1 MLRATS
7 TTVTETEAVLTRKDV
22 AAILDVCGLE
32 GVLVGGQSLAFWA
45 DHFRVP
51 RPEPLV
57 EAVSAD
63 VDFIGSAALA
73 QKLAQVLGWKSWI
86 PSLDDPT
93 FQTGKVT
100 FKLKDGSVKQ
110 ADFLSG
116 VVGLATRD
124 VVRRALEVDIPDL
137 GRIRVMHPVD
147 VLDSRIQ
154 NLHVL
159 AAKRNAAGKAQA
171 RLAIAVVAAFI
182 RDVIQTR
189 GEKAALKLLE
199 RVAEI
204 AADFAAVR
212 IFLLYDI
219 DPMAAVPIAEFRTTP
234 ALHAK
239 RWPQL
244 LAHVDAQRA
253 KVRRSFAR
261 QQERPSPR
269 VKRRARRRP

>member
-1 MLRATS
+1 
-7 TTVTETEAVLTRKDV
+7 VTETEAVLTRKDV

-45 DHFRVP
+45 DHFSVP

-63 VDFIGSAALA
+63 VDFIGGSALA
-73 QKLAQVLGWKSWI
+73 QKLARALGWKSWI

-100 FKLKDGSVKQ
+100 LKLADGSVKQ

-116 VVGLATRD
+116 VVGLTTRD
-124 VVRRALEVDIPDL
+124 VIRRAIEVDVPDL

-154 NLHVL
+154 NLHLL
-159 AAKRNAAGKAQA
+159 AAKRNEAGKAQA
-171 RLAIAVVAAFI
+171 RLAVAVVAAFI
-182 RDVIQTR
+182 RDVIQSK

-204 AADFAAVR
+204 ASDFAAVR
-212 IFLLYDI
+212 VFLLYDI
-219 DPMAAVPIAEFRTTP
+219 DVMAAVPIAEFRTTST
-234 ALHAK
+234 LHTK

-244 LAHVDAQRA
+244 SAHVDAQREKARRLFGRQRARPSQKA
-253 KVRRSFAR
+253 KRRS
-261 QQERPSPR
+261 
-269 VKRRARRRP
+269 RR

>member
-1 MLRATS
+1 M
-7 TTVTETEAVLTRKDV
+7 TTVTEAEAVLDRADIE
-22 AAILDVCGLE
+22 AILDVCGAE

-45 DHFRVP
+45 DHFGVP
-51 RPEPLV
+51 RPKPLV

-63 VDFIGSAALA
+63 VDFIASSAVAL
-73 QKLAQVLGWKSWI
+73 KLARALGWKSWI

-100 FKLKDGSVKQ
+100 LKLKDGSVKQ

-116 VVGLATRD
+116 VVGLTTRD
-124 VVRRALEVDIPDL
+124 VIRRAIEIEVPDL

-154 NLHVL
+154 NLHLL
-159 AAKRNAAGKAQA
+159 AAKRNEAGKAQA

-182 RDVIQTR
+182 RDVIQTK

-212 IFLLYDI
+212 VFLLYGI
-219 DPMAAVPIAEFRTTP
+219 DPMTAVPIAEFRTTS

-244 LAHVDAQRA
+244 SFHVDAQRE
-253 KVRRSFAR
+253 KVRRLFAR
-261 QQERPSPR
+261 QRTPPSKK
-269 VKRRARRRP
+269 VKRRPRR